1 MLPKTPKKK
10 QSPSSAYKTPQKT
23 AEKSSQEL
31 ATELPFP
38 DQIGESPWKSAAE
51 LARDSLR
58 AIRRRTRK
66 SQSEERKKE
75 GLTQTVLK
83 KATEKALK

>member
-1 MLPKTPKKK
+1 M
-10 QSPSSAYKTPQKT
+10 
-23 AEKSSQEL
+23 EEL
-31 ATELPFP
+31 ATKLPFS
-38 DQIGESPWKSAAE
+38 DQLREPPWTTPGE

-75 GLTQTVLK
+75 GLKQTVLK
-83 KATEKALK
+83 KATEKALKKLAPAPGWKPFGTPTRRKLDGKAR

>member
-10 QSPSSAYKTPQKT
+10 KSPSSAYKTPQKT
-23 AEKSSQEL
+23 AEKSSEEL
-31 ATELPFP
+31 ATELPFS
-38 DQIGESPWKSAAE
+38 DQVGESPWKSPVE

-66 SQSEERKKE
+66 YQSEERKKE